1 MRDANP
7 TPAGASREICVVK
20 GTQTSWPGSEGWED
34 SGVVTLS
41 AKGIVRPTIGFV
53 KLQTTRYSDFLL
65 GQSQYVDCTAH

>member
-1 MRDANP
+1 M
-7 TPAGASREICVVK
+7 

-53 KLQTTRYSDFLL
+53 KLQTTRYCDFLL
-65 GQSQYVDCTAH
+65 GQSQYMDLTSHVTSPPLAPVHGVLGV